1 MQFRLFQSAA
11 ALYYAVGFPGNGSR
25 QRCTPSVIGLK
36 AVLRAFFIMRSES
49 VQQKRQILSLQRI
62 DKAPMRLKGVTAN
75 GRIQV
80 LIDTVKVPVMG

>member
-1 MQFRLFQSAA
+1 MRL
-11 ALYYAVGFPGNGSR
+11 
-25 QRCTPSVIGLK
+25 
-36 AVLRAFFIMRSES
+36 ES